1 MAAGAAKATNEEL
14 IERLQAPGEG
24 TPDAAAIMGELWG
37 QNIRLVRLI
46 VHRETGLNRGEP
58 GFEDMEQQAYFGFHA
73 AAYAYDPTEGR
84 AFSTFFPWR
93 IKYELHR
100 YYERGGFTIRIP
112 AFMRRR
118 LKKCMETRRQL
129 EAETGRAVS
138 YEAALTSMGLPP
150 SAIAGTLAA
159 LRKLETSSLDAEA
172 YGSEDGDSVS
182 LLDKL
187 ADGADMETD
196 VIERVWQRE
205 LHAALMSALQDVP
218 EGARGIISR
227 HYFGGMS
234 IGHMAQEYSI
244 TRQAVYDR
252 EQKAFRSIRA
262 GRYGA
267 ELAEFMPS
275 MSKKERADRLIRED
289 RAAVAQLQLS
299 DTEKELLAL

>member
-14 IERLQAPGEG
+14 IERLRAAGED

>member
-14 IERLQAPGEG
+14 IERLQAAGEG

>member
-14 IERLQAPGEG
+14 IERLQAAGEG

-289 RAAVAQLQLS
+289 RAAVARLQLS
-299 DTEKELLAL
+299 NTEKELLAL

>member
-1 MAAGAAKATNEEL
+1 MGAGAAKPTNEEL
-14 IERLQAPGEG
+14 IERLQAAGED
-24 TPDAAAIMGELWG
+24 TPDAAAIMEQLWA
-37 QNIRLVRLI
+37 QNIRLVRLT
-46 VHRETGLNRGEP
+46 VHRLTGLNVGEQ
-58 GFEDMEQQAYFGFHA
+58 GFEDMEQQAYFSFHA
-73 AAYAYDPTEGR
+73 AAYAYDPAEGL
-84 AFSTFFPWR
+84 AFSTFFSKR
-93 IKYELHR
+93 IKWELCR

-112 AFMRRR
+112 VYMKQRFRDCA
-118 LKKCMETRRQL
+118 KKKREL
-129 EAETGRAVS
+129 ERETGRAVT
-138 YEAALTSMGLPP
+138 YEDALNAMGLHP
-150 SAIAGTLAA
+150 AAVAGTLAA
-159 LRKLETSSLDAEA
+159 LRRQETASLEAEA

-218 EGARGIISR
+218 EVARGIISR

-234 IGHMAQEYSI
+234 IGHMAQEYGI

-289 RAAVAQLQLS
+289 RAAVARLQLS
-299 DTEKELLAL
+299 NTEKELLAL

>member
-14 IERLQAPGEG
+14 IERLQAAGEG

-234 IGHMAQEYSI
+234 IGHMAQEYGI

>member
-1 MAAGAAKATNEEL
+1 ML
-14 IERLQAPGEG
+14 FRS
-24 TPDAAAIMGELWG
+24 
-37 QNIRLVRLI
+37 I
-46 VHRETGLNRGEP
+46 VHRLTGLNVGEQ
-58 GFEDMEQQAYFGFHA
+58 GFEDMEQQAYFSFHA
-73 AAYAYDPTEGR
+73 AAYAYDPAEGL
-84 AFSTFFPWR
+84 AFSTIFPKR
-93 IKYELHR
+93 IKWELCR

-112 AFMRRR
+112 AYMKQRFRDCA
-118 LKKCMETRRQL
+118 KKKREL
-129 EAETGRAVS
+129 ERETGRAVT
-138 YEAALTSMGLPP
+138 YEDALNAMGLHP
-150 SAIAGTLAA
+150 AAVAGTLAA
-159 LRKLETSSLDAEA
+159 LRRQETASLEAEA

-218 EGARGIISR
+218 EVARGIISR

-234 IGHMAQEYSI
+234 IGHMAQEYGI

-252 EQKAFRSIRA
+252 EQKAFQTIRA

-275 MSKKERADRLIRED
+275 MNRKERAERWIRRD
-289 RAAVAQLQLS
+289 RAAVAQQIGR
-299 DTEKELLAL
+299 AHV

>member
-1 MAAGAAKATNEEL
+1 MGAGAAKPTNEEL
-14 IERLQAPGEG
+14 IERLQAAGEG
-24 TPDAAAIMGELWG
+24 TPDAAAIMGQLWA
-37 QNIRLVRLI
+37 QNIRLVRLT
-46 VHRETGLNRGEP
+46 VHRLTGLNVGEQ
-58 GFEDMEQQAYFGFHA
+58 GFEDMEQQAYFSFHA
-73 AAYAYDPTEGR
+73 AAYAYDPAEGL
-84 AFSTFFPWR
+84 AFSTVFSKR
-93 IKYELHR
+93 IKWELCR

-112 AFMRRR
+112 AYMKQRFRDCA
-118 LKKCMETRRQL
+118 KKKREL
-129 EAETGRAVS
+129 ERETGRAVT
-138 YEAALTSMGLPP
+138 YEDALNAMGLHP
-150 SAIAGTLAA
+150 AAVAGTLAA
-159 LRKLETSSLDAEA
+159 LRRQETASLEAEA

-196 VIERVWQRE
+196 VIERVWQWE

-218 EGARGIISR
+218 EVARGIISR

-234 IGHMAQEYSI
+234 IGHMAQEYGI

-252 EQKAFRSIRA
+252 EQKAFQTIRA

-275 MSKKERADRLIRED
+275 TSRKERAERWIRRD

>member
-1 MAAGAAKATNEEL
+1 MAAGAAKPTNEEL
-14 IERLQAPGEG
+14 IERLQAAGEG
-24 TPDAAAIMGELWG
+24 TPGAAAIMGELWG

-159 LRKLETSSLDAEA
+159 LRKLETASLDAEA

-187 ADGADMETD
+187 ADGADIEAD
-196 VIERVWQRE
+196 VIERVWQQE

-218 EGARGIISR
+218 EDTAAVIVR
-227 HYFGGMS
+227 HYFHGIPFCRISEEKGL
-234 IGHMAQEYSI
+234 
-244 TRQAVYDR
+244 TRQTLHERKTA
-252 EQKAFRSIRA
+252 AFQTIRA

-275 MSKKERADRLIRED
+275 IRKKERADRQIRED

>member
-14 IERLQAPGEG
+14 IERLRAAGEG